1 MNKVGLISLVLLL
14 ALGSLG
20 ISYAGWSNNLTIS
33 GTMKTASLPTSV
45 YKAPSLSIP
54 TSGQFTNPEN
64 AFSQNLVYTYC
75 TSAKSQQY
83 ANFGFNIPVGS
94 TIQGIQI
101 DVIGYCNNSDAY
113 ITASMSSNGGS
124 SFSATKT
131 TTSFKGTSYMSNIL
145 GGNADL
151 WGTAWSRTDISDL
164 NFRLKLNSTGN
175 MSGGHQFRIDYVKVT
190 IYYTPP

>member
-20 ISYAGWSNNLTIS
+20 ISYATWSNNLTMN
-33 GTMKTASLPTSV
+33 GTMTTASLPTSV

-54 TSGQFTNPEN
+54 TSGQFTNPNN
-64 AFSQNLVYTYC
+64 AFSQNLVYAYC

-131 TTSFKGTSYMSNIL
+131 TTSFKGTSNLSKSL
-145 GGNADL
+145 GGPTDL
-151 WGTAWSRTDISDL
+151 WGTTWSGNYFSDL
-164 NFRLKLNSTGN
+164 NFRLKLDSTGN
-175 MSGGHQFRIDYVKVT
+175 MSGGHHFNIDYVKAT